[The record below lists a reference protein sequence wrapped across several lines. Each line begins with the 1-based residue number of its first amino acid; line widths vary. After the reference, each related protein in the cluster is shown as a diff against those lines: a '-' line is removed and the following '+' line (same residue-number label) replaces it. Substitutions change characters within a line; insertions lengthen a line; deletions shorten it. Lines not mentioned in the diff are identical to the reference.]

1 MTDRES
7 IWTVSGET
15 RRLFFGIFTA
25 LFLASIGILIWR
37 ELEAGAG
44 ALPERILNVWIG
56 VAGAALASAAT
67 AMLLSETGAGV
78 MLLREKLESV
88 REKRRAEGR
97 SAGFAEGRSV
107 GIAEGRSEGIAEGRS
122 EGLTEER
129 QRWKAWYERFEAARR
144 RDEPF
149 DEPPP
154 SPPSEL

>member
-25 LFLASIGILIWR
+25 LFLASIGVLIWR

-88 REKRRAEGR
+88 REERRAEGQ
-97 SAGFAEGRSV
+97 
-107 GIAEGRSEGIAEGRS
+107 I
-122 EGLTEER
+122 EER
-129 QRWKAWYERFEAARR
+129 RRWMAWYERLKAARQ

-154 SPPSEL
+154 YES

>member
-25 LFLASIGILIWR
+25 LFLASIGVLIWR

-88 REKRRAEGR
+88 REERRRAEEER
-97 SAGFAEGRSV
+97 LRMREERLRMRDERLRAQEKRYAEGQ
-107 GIAEGRSEGIAEGRS
+107 IAEW
-122 EGLTEER
+122 
-129 QRWKAWYERFEAARR
+129 QRWEAWYERFETARQ

-149 DEPPP
+149 NEPPP

>member
-25 LFLASIGILIWR
+25 LFLASIGVLIWR

-88 REKRRAEGR
+88 REKRRRAEEER
-97 SAGFAEGRSV
+97 YAEGFAESQHLW
-107 GIAEGRSEGIAEGRS
+107 E
-122 EGLTEER
+122 
-129 QRWKAWYERFEAARR
+129 AWYERLEAARQ

-154 SPPSEL
+154 SKR

>member
-1 MTDRES
+1 MADRES

-25 LFLASIGILIWR
+25 LFLASIGVLIWR

-107 GIAEGRSEGIAEGRS
+107 GLAEGLAES
-122 EGLTEER
+122 QHLWE
-129 QRWKAWYERFEAARR
+129 AWYERLKAAQK

-154 SPPSEL
+154 SHPSEL

>member
-1 MTDRES
+1 MTDPES

-25 LFLASIGILIWR
+25 LFLASIGVLIWR

-88 REKRRAEGR
+88 REERRRAEEER
-97 SAGFAEGRSV
+97 YAEGFAESQHLW
-107 GIAEGRSEGIAEGRS
+107 E
-122 EGLTEER
+122 
-129 QRWKAWYERFEAARR
+129 AWYERLKAAQK

-154 SPPSEL
+154 SEG